1 MEHIPTEKTKIIKVS
16 DIKDVLNSE
25 MGVLLEQDYVCNQ
38 MNFQSYKNTIT
49 TKLQDNRLKLQ
60 RFYQNLTLLAKQLY
74 RLSTVEQYIVK
85 LAIRYYVFSSCKCM

>member
-60 RFYQNLTLLAKQLY
+60 RFYQNLSEKLKIPNNLY
-74 RLSTVEQYIVK
+74 VK
-85 LAIRYYVFSSCKCM
+85 FLMKR